1 MRAKRNAEEQQ
12 LGSAKEAATAA
23 VKKSRA
29 HTADASAG
37 SAPPALPPPI
47 SSNWAALQ
55 SAMLQQQAVSGRKP
69 YRKRAADAK
78 GAPVVA
84 AVPDSRPQSIGG
96 DTAPTRVVGLDCEMV
111 GVGLDGQRSVLAR
124 VCVVN
129 SAGNVLLDQ
138 YVRPL
143 EQVTDFRTKVSGIRA
158 ADLRDAAA
166 FVDVQRQVAS
176 VLDGRIIV
184 GHALQNDL
192 EVCRWPGVLQVLHP
206 QLGSLVPALMLSH
219 RRKDVRDTA
228 KYPPLM
234 KPQARQNA
242 RTGKLKPRAL
252 RHLAAEQLGLA
263 IQVGEHSP
271 VDDARAALYIYLKH
285 RKEWERWHAGGKQQ
299 RQPHQQRQQHLSA
312 AALAMADL

>member
-1 MRAKRNAEEQQ
+1 
-12 LGSAKEAATAA
+12 
-23 VKKSRA
+23 
-29 HTADASAG
+29 
-37 SAPPALPPPI
+37 
-47 SSNWAALQ
+47 
-55 SAMLQQQAVSGRKP
+55 
-69 YRKRAADAK
+69 
-78 GAPVVA
+78 
-84 AVPDSRPQSIGG
+84 
-96 DTAPTRVVGLDCEMV
+96 MV

-192 EVCRWPGVLQVLHP
+192 E
-206 QLGSLVPALMLSH
+206 ALMLSH

-234 KPQARQNA
+234 KPQA